1 MVGEVLLILCEKNDY
16 MLYGYWK
23 ETAAAFPSYVVGL
36 EGFNAGK
43 VNRCPDD
50 SEKDAATS
58 IGNNNSAPFP
68 DDAGHNNL
76 EKTARTE
83 KDKSEVS
90 QKERSLP
97 DRREE
102 DEMKVSE
109 STSQTKKKK
118 ASKGTGSSAQTVSSQ
133 RDKKKEGPSLTAVL
147 SEGTLKKSRGQNIW
161 ILCWLGLLS
170 EIKGQ

>member
-1 MVGEVLLILCEKNDY
+1 MVSEALFILCEKNDY

-23 ETAAAFPSYVVGL
+23 EIATAFPSYVVGV

-43 VNRCPDD
+43 VNSCPDG

-58 IGNNNSAPFP
+58 VGNSNSASFP

-76 EKTARTE
+76 EDTARTE
-83 KDKSEVS
+83 KNKSEVS

-102 DEMKVSE
+102 DEMKVSK
-109 STSQTKKKK
+109 STSQTKKKKK

-133 RDKKKEGPSLTAVL
+133 SDKKKEGPSLTAVL
-147 SEGTLKKSRGQNIW
+147 SEGT
-161 ILCWLGLLS
+161 
-170 EIKGQ
+170 